1 MKGFIMDIRLMLW
14 GVIEEEDELTVRLL
28 IVVGLAFS
36 FSCKGSVEPMKHFV
50 LSFSRKCLA
59 YFRNPI
65 ESNFD
70 SILRRTT
77 VTRTLNGT

>member
-1 MKGFIMDIRLMLW
+1 MDIRLMPW
-14 GVIEEEDELTVRLL
+14 SVIEEEDELTLRLL
-28 IVVGLAFS
+28 LVVGLAFS
-36 FSCKGSVEPMKHFV
+36 CSCKEPMKPMKHFV

-70 SILRRTT
+70 SILRRTA
-77 VTRTLNGT
+77 VTRTLYGT